1 MRSFVLFAPLAVAVI
16 FEGLI
21 GQASAQPPDV
31 LRDYR
36 FVPSHSD
43 VHVSGGSPGYNMD
56 LSVAGKFGLVT
67 GYDYGTSPTAHIPT
81 LVPYAKF
88 VDVHAILFNPLSA
101 APLPLPGWDLD
112 KTLNL
117 SGLTGTFSDPAL
129 LHFSGVDGQGIPIKL
144 EAALRGPLLHL
155 TGMNYLPPT
164 CVTCTQYVGY
174 KVDALAVIR
183 PYADFN
189 LDGAIDGADF
199 STWRANIGMQTA
211 DSFEQGDANGDGI
224 VDVAD
229 YVTWRRTVGPSTSPA
244 IFADSGIG
252 VNVVPEP
259 SAIGLALAGTIFL
272 AMRARGRVRHS
283 SNRSHWRPTGT
294 SAVVSSSHA
303 FFDLAP

>member
-1 MRSFVLFAPLAVAVI
+1 MKSFIFFVPLAVAVI
-16 FEGLI
+16 FEALLGR
-21 GQASAQPPDV
+21 ASAQPPDI

-56 LSVAGKFGLVT
+56 LTIAGKFGLVT
-67 GYDYGTSPTAHIPT
+67 GYDYGSSPTAHIPT

-112 KTLNL
+112 ETLNL

-144 EAALRGPLLHL
+144 DATLRGPFLHL
-155 TGMNYLPPT
+155 AGMNYLPPT
-164 CVTCTQYVGY
+164 CFTCAQFVGY
-174 KVDALAVIR
+174 KVDALALIR

-199 STWRANIGMQTA
+199 SIWRANMGVDTDA
-211 DSFEQGDANGDGI
+211 SFEHGDANGDGI
-224 VDVAD
+224 VDAAD
-229 YVTWRRTVGPSTSPA
+229 YVIWRHTMGPATSLGS
-244 IFADSGIG
+244 FASSGIG
-252 VNVVPEP
+252 ESVVPEP
-259 SAIGLALAGTIFL
+259 TTIGLALAGTLLL
-272 AMRARGRVRHS
+272 AMRAGGRFRQS
-283 SNRSHWRPTGT
+283 SN
-294 SAVVSSSHA
+294 
-303 FFDLAP
+303 

>member
-1 MRSFVLFAPLAVAVI
+1 MKSFIIFALLAVAVI
-16 FEGLI
+16 FEAFI
-21 GQASAQPPDV
+21 GQASAQPPDI

-56 LSVAGKFGLVT
+56 LSVAGTFGLVT
-67 GYDYGTSPTAHIPT
+67 GYDDRPSPTAHIPT

-117 SGLTGTFSDPAL
+117 SDLTGTFSDPAL

-144 EAALRGPLLHL
+144 DATLHGPLLHL

-164 CVTCTQYVGY
+164 CITCTQYVGY

-189 LDGAIDGADF
+189 LDGVIDGADF
-199 STWRANIGMQTA
+199 AIWRANMGIETDA
-211 DSFEQGDANGDGI
+211 SFEQGDANGDGV
-224 VDVAD
+224 VDAAD
-229 YVTWRRTVGPSTSPA
+229 YVAWRHDMGPATNLDV
-244 IFADSGIG
+244 FADSGIG
-252 VNVVPEP
+252 VSLVPEP
-259 SAIGLALAGTIFL
+259 TTIGLALAGAILFV
-272 AMRARGRVRHS
+272 MRPGRVQRS
-283 SNRSHWRPTGT
+283 SN
-294 SAVVSSSHA
+294 
-303 FFDLAP
+303 

>member
-1 MRSFVLFAPLAVAVI
+1 MEGFSMKSFIVSAPLAVAVI
-16 FEGLI
+16 FEALI
-21 GQASAQPPDV
+21 GQASAQPPDI

-67 GYDYGTSPTAHIPT
+67 GYDYDPSPTAHIPT

-101 APLPLPGWDLD
+101 APLPVPGWDLD
-112 KTLNL
+112 ETLNL

-144 EAALRGPLLHL
+144 DAALRGPLLHL

-164 CVTCTQYVGY
+164 CFTCTQFVGY
-174 KVDALAVIR
+174 KVDALALTR

-189 LDGAIDGADF
+189 LDGVIDGADF
-199 STWRANIGMQTA
+199 SIWRANMGVDTDA
-211 DSFEQGDANGDGI
+211 SFEHGDANGDGL
-224 VDVAD
+224 VDAAD
-229 YVTWRRTVGPSTSPA
+229 YVMWRHTVGPATSLGV
-244 IFADSGIG
+244 FADSGLSANG
-252 VNVVPEP
+252 VPEP
-259 SAIGLALAGTIFL
+259 TTIGLALAAAIFL
-272 AMRARGRVRHS
+272 ALRPGGRVRRTAS
-283 SNRSHWRPTGT
+283 YF
-294 SAVVSSSHA
+294 A
-303 FFDLAP
+303 FKQH

>member
-1 MRSFVLFAPLAVAVI
+1 MKSFISFAPLAVVVI
-16 FEGLI
+16 FEALV
-21 GQASAQPPDV
+21 GQASAQPPDI

-67 GYDYGTSPTAHIPT
+67 GYDYGPSPIADIPT
-81 LVPYAKF
+81 LVPHAQF
-88 VDVHAILFNPLSA
+88 IDVHAILFNPLSA

-117 SGLTGTFSDPAL
+117 SGLMGTFSDPDL

-144 EAALRGPLLHL
+144 DAALRGPLLHL

-174 KVDALAVIR
+174 KVDALALTH

-189 LDGAIDGADF
+189 LDGVIDGVDWAI
-199 STWRANIGMQTA
+199 WKANMGKT
-211 DSFEQGDANGDGI
+211 DA
-224 VDVAD
+224 
-229 YVTWRRTVGPSTSPA
+229 
-244 IFADSGIG
+244 
-252 VNVVPEP
+252 
-259 SAIGLALAGTIFL
+259 
-272 AMRARGRVRHS
+272 
-283 SNRSHWRPTGT
+283 
-294 SAVVSSSHA
+294 SSSGRQSSA
-303 FFDLAP
+303 FIELMP